1 MLGARRAG
9 RAAAAHFVRECRV
22 ACPIGL
28 DKSPN
33 MTTLGSMNVATR
45 IVAAMLPV
53 VLPLAGCA
61 TVRQSFPGSTADQ
74 VWTALVVVAERPQYD
89 DWTVPTN
96 EVWVDEP
103 NRRIEVYRRLQRVL
117 YRPGAGP
124 HRERRTWRFEIRL
137 EPTDPPEAVFESRG
151 WGVPAQA
158 QIEGGRYFSDV
169 VNLLSGYPAPQPPPA
184 PQPATVQS
192 TQPRTSPET
201 ILETVAPA
209 PRDD

>member
-137 EPTDPPEAVFESRG
+137 ESTDPPEAVFESRG

-169 VNLLSGYPAPQPPPA
+169 LNLLTGYPAPQPPPA

>member
-1 MLGARRAG
+1 
-9 RAAAAHFVRECRV
+9 
-22 ACPIGL
+22 
-28 DKSPN
+28 
-33 MTTLGSMNVATR
+33 MTTLGSMNVSTR
-45 IVAAMLPV
+45 IIAAMLPV

-74 VWTALVVVAERPQYD
+74 VWTALVTVAERPQYD

-96 EVWVDEP
+96 DVWVDEP

-158 QIEGGRYFSDV
+158 QIEGGRYFGDV
-169 VNLLSGYPAPQPPPA
+169 LNLLSGFTAPQPPPA
-184 PQPATVQS
+184 PQPTTVPS
-192 TQPRTSPET
+192 TQPQALPET
-201 ILETVAPA
+201 LLETVAPA

>member
-45 IVAAMLPV
+45 IIAAMLPV

>member
-1 MLGARRAG
+1 
-9 RAAAAHFVRECRV
+9 
-22 ACPIGL
+22 
-28 DKSPN
+28 
-33 MTTLGSMNVATR
+33 MTTLGSMNVSTR

-53 VLPLAGCA
+53 VLLLAGCA

-74 VWTALVVVAERPQYD
+74 VWTALVVVAETPQYD

-124 HRERRTWRFEIRL
+124 HHERRTWRFEIRL

-169 VNLLSGYPAPQPPPA
+169 LNLLSGYPAPQPPPA
-184 PQPATVQS
+184 PQPTTVPQPLPAPQPTTVPS
-192 TQPRTSPET
+192 TQPRASPET
-201 ILETVAPA
+201 FLETVAPA
-209 PRDD
+209 PPDD